1 MTVKKDFQDFQDL
14 AKRENK
20 STPTKREMT
29 VFAREH
35 ENDNPARLLLSAAR
49 YPDIDMAA
57 AVQQIEGRRTAREK
71 WPSLLQYDNY
81 IYPPRLNREQ
91 ASSEAT
97 ALHKA
102 DLCFRRL
109 DRLRQQGENF
119 SRPLRIADLTGGMG
133 IDTLALAGWRAKEP
147 LEVEVDYVEQNA
159 ELCRLAQNNAQA
171 LGLKNVRVHCSDS
184 LEWLRQQDRRFDL
197 IFVDPARR
205 DNQGRKVAAFEDCT
219 PDILAHQ
226 ELLTA
231 KSKEILVKASPMID
245 ISLGATQL
253 RNVSDIYVVAVQGE
267 CKEVLFRCGKSD
279 GETLIHCHHLHHGT
293 VDDFAF
299 TRANEAQAQ
308 ATYASEMKKYLY
320 EPNAALMKA
329 GPFNMLSQTE
339 KADKLAR
346 NTHLYTSNSFIQH
359 FPGRTFSV
367 LAEIRLSRKE
377 VQKCIP
383 DGKAHV
389 VTRNYPVAAAE
400 LQRQL
405 GLKEGGDLFVV
416 ATTVGTKKRG
426 FVCCLPENYQHFLKE
441 INK

>member
-1 MTVKKDFQDFQDL
+1 MDL
-14 AKRENK
+14 EAFFEFVRNH
-20 STPTKREMT
+20 S
-29 VFAREH
+29 
-35 ENDNPARLLLSAAR
+35 NDDTAELLLHKERYPGVDVLSAA
-49 YPDIDMAA
+49 
-57 AVQQIEGRRTAREK
+57 QQIEGHKQASVK
-71 WPSLLQYDNY
+71 WPTLANCTGYL
-81 IYPPRLNREQ
+81 YPPRLNREQ
-91 ASSEAT
+91 ASSEA
-97 ALHKA
+97 AAYNKAGIVQDLHKGSC
-102 DLCFRRL
+102 DTL
-109 DRLRQQGENF
+109 D
-119 SRPLRIADLTGGMG
+119 IADLTGGMG
-133 IDTLALAGWRAKEP
+133 IDSIAFASIPNARVTYIER
-147 LEVEVDYVEQNA
+147 DA
-159 ELCRLAQNNAQA
+159 ELCRLMEHNVKA
-171 LGLKNVRVHCSDS
+171 LGLNNVSVHCADS
-184 LEWLRQQDRRFDL
+184 LEWLQQQDRRFDL

-205 DNQGRKVAAFEDCT
+205 DTQGRKVAAFEDCT

-293 VDDFAF
+293 VDDFVF
-299 TRANEAQAQ
+299 TRKDEAGAL

-346 NTHLYTSNSFIQH
+346 NTHLYTSDSFIQH
-359 FPGRTFSV
+359 FPGRIFSV
-367 LAEIRLSRKE
+367 LTEIKLSRKE
-377 VQKCIP
+377 VQKWIP

-405 GLKEGGDLFVV
+405 GLKEGGDLFVI

-426 FVCCLPENYQHFLKE
+426 FVCCLPENYQHFLEE

>member
-35 ENDNPARLLLSAAR
+35 ENDDPARLLLSAAR

-91 ASSEAT
+91 ASSEA
-97 ALHKA
+97 AAYNKAGIVLDLHKGSC
-102 DLCFRRL
+102 DTL
-109 DRLRQQGENF
+109 D
-119 SRPLRIADLTGGMG
+119 IADLTGGMG
-133 IDTLALAGWRAKEP
+133 IDSIAFASIPNARVTYIER
-147 LEVEVDYVEQNA
+147 DA
-159 ELCRLAQNNAQA
+159 ELCRLMEHNVKA
-171 LGLKNVRVHCSDS
+171 LGLSNVRVHCADS
-184 LEWLRQQDRRFDL
+184 LEWLQQQDSRFDL

-205 DNQGRKVAAFEDCT
+205 DTQGRKVAAFEECT

-226 ELLTA
+226 ELLTS

-293 VDDFAF
+293 VDDFVF
-299 TRANEAQAQ
+299 TRADEAQAQ

-346 NTHLYTSNSFIQH
+346 NTHLYTSDSFIQH

-367 LAEIRLSRKE
+367 LAEIKLSRKE

-383 DGKAHV
+383 GGNAPV
-389 VTRNYPVAAAE
+389 VTRNSPGAAAE

>member
-35 ENDNPARLLLSAAR
+35 ENDDPARLLLSAAR

-91 ASSEAT
+91 ASSEA
-97 ALHKA
+97 AAYNKADIVQDLHKGSC
-102 DLCFRRL
+102 DTL
-109 DRLRQQGENF
+109 D
-119 SRPLRIADLTGGMG
+119 IADLTGGMG
-133 IDTLALAGWRAKEP
+133 IDSIAFASIPNARVTYIER
-147 LEVEVDYVEQNA
+147 DA
-159 ELCRLAQNNAQA
+159 ELCRLMEHNVKA
-171 LGLKNVRVHCSDS
+171 LGLSNVSVHCADS
-184 LEWLRQQDRRFDL
+184 LEWLRQQDSRFDL

-226 ELLTA
+226 ELLAA

-245 ISLGATQL
+245 VSLGATQL

-299 TRANEAQAQ
+299 TRADEAQAQ

-346 NTHLYTSNSFIQH
+346 NTHLYTSDSFIQH

-367 LAEIRLSRKE
+367 LAEIKLSRKE

-383 DGKAHV
+383 GGKAHV

>member
-35 ENDNPARLLLSAAR
+35 ENDDPARLLLSAAR

-97 ALHKA
+97 AYNKAGIVRDLHKGSC
-102 DLCFRRL
+102 DTL
-109 DRLRQQGENF
+109 D
-119 SRPLRIADLTGGMG
+119 IADLTGGMG
-133 IDTLALAGWRAKEP
+133 IDSIAFASIPNARVTYIER
-147 LEVEVDYVEQNA
+147 DA
-159 ELCRLAQNNAQA
+159 ELCRLMEHNVKA
-171 LGLKNVRVHCSDS
+171 LGLSNVSVHCADS

-205 DNQGRKVAAFEDCT
+205 DNQGRKVAAFEECT

-299 TRANEAQAQ
+299 TRADEAQAQ

-346 NTHLYTSNSFIQH
+346 NTHLYTSDSFIQH
-359 FPGRTFSV
+359 FPGRIFSV

-377 VQKCIP
+377 VQKCIRG
-383 DGKAHV
+383 GKAHV